1 MSEPTVQSRRKSKWF
16 RKSLVIPTEH
26 GAWSWMLVPYFVGLI
41 VAGQL
46 NVQVVL
52 VLVGGLSAYFVRQPL
67 TAWLRIR
74 RGQGRKSDRPIAAGW
89 AIAFSS
95 VAIVCLLGLMVSGLT
110 DLALLTLPIMALFI
124 VYLGAA
130 RQKRSSTRTFGME
143 LAGAAGLAAMA
154 PAAYVASSGQLDS
167 IAWALW
173 ALMAWQNVL
182 GVIYVRL
189 RIADTHQ
196 RSISRTLVVGLN
208 LLTLGGLMGAA
219 ALGWIPWLA
228 LLPFFGYLL
237 RALWAAAQVRPISN
251 IKRFGF
257 TEIGVE
263 ILGGL
268 IIALSWLI

>member
-1 MSEPTVQSRRKSKWF
+1 MSEPTIQSQRKLKWF
-16 RKSLVIPTEH
+16 RKSLVVPTEH

-41 VAGQL
+41 VAGQF

-52 VLVGGLSAYFVRQPL
+52 VVVGGLSAYFVRQPL

-89 AIAFSS
+89 AIAFSA
-95 VAIVCLLGLMVSGLT
+95 VAILCLTGLLASGLT
-110 DLALLTLPIMALFI
+110 ALALLTLPIIALFI
-124 VYLGAA
+124 AYLGAA
-130 RQKRSSTRTFGME
+130 RQKRSSTRAFGME

-167 IAWALW
+167 TAWALW
-173 ALMAWQNVL
+173 ALMAGQNVM

-189 RIADTHQ
+189 RIADTHK
-196 RSISRTLVVGLN
+196 RSISRKLVVVLN
-208 LLTLGGLMGAA
+208 LIILSGLSVAA
-219 ALGWIPWLA
+219 AMGWIPWLA

-237 RALWAAAQVRPISN
+237 RGLWAAAQVRPISN

-263 ILGGL
+263 VLGGL

>member
-1 MSEPTVQSRRKSKWF
+1 MSNSTIPTGRKVKWF

-26 GAWSWMLVPYFVGLI
+26 GAWSWLLVPYFVGLI
-41 VAGQL
+41 VAGQFNL
-46 NVQVVL
+46 QALL
-52 VLVGGLSAYFVRQPL
+52 VLVGGLSAYFVRQPM
-67 TAWLRIR
+67 TSWLRIR
-74 RGQGRKSDRPIAAGW
+74 RGNGRRSDGPIAAGW
-89 AIAFSS
+89 TIGFGF
-95 VAIVCLLGLMVSGLT
+95 VATLCLMGLLASGLT
-110 DLALLTLPIMALFI
+110 DLIWLTLPIIGLFI
-124 VYLGAA
+124 VYSAAA

-154 PAAYVASSGQLDS
+154 PAAYIASSGQLDS

-173 ALMAWQNVL
+173 ALMAGQNGL

-196 RSISRTLVVGLN
+196 RSINRGLVVGLHIIA
-208 LLTLGGLMGAA
+208 LGGLTAA
-219 ALGWIPWLA
+219 AAAGWIPWLA
-228 LLPFFGYLL
+228 LLPFSGYLL
-237 RALWAAAQVRPISN
+237 RALWAVAQVRPVTN